1 MFQRAFSVSTRE
13 PAALLFA
20 PGGHSPTRGFVVCAA
35 LVHAFY
41 RTSVRSNVC
50 SVDVLRVVWYRAG
63 AFLCLRNCMCDVA
76 VHDRGRAVAVAVVH
90 GRAWPSCVWPWCRVR
105 PCPWWSC
112 RGVLAVS
119 VVSHVCGGV
128 VAVTWR
134 CAWCD
139 CVALCR
145 GYDTPMNA
153 SVSNDFHGVSI
164 SRFAQS
170 IGCVYSE
177 SHQANDNERNR
188 DGREATTTETTTARM
203 VTRSPPNRRG
213 MDD

>member
-1 MFQRAFSVSTRE
+1 MRSIER
-13 PAALLFA
+13 LFA
-20 PGGHSPTRGFVVCAA
+20 RMFVRLTCCVSCGIA
-35 LVHAFY
+35 
-41 RTSVRSNVC
+41 RVRSFVC
-50 SVDVLRVVWYRAG
+50 TIACVTWP
-63 AFLCLRNCMCDVA
+63 CMIVA
-76 VHDRGRAVAVAVVH
+76 VPWLWPSCMAVH
-90 GRAWPSCVWPWCRVR
+90 GRRVCGRGVVSVCV
-105 PCPWWSC
+105 WWSC

-145 GYDTPMNA
+145 GCDTPMNA

-203 VTRSPPNRRG
+203 VTRSPPLTGAAWMIDN
-213 MDD
+213 

>member
-1 MFQRAFSVSTRE
+1 MRKKIT
-13 PAALLFA
+13 LL
-20 PGGHSPTRGFVVCAA
+20 
-35 LVHAFY
+35 
-41 RTSVRSNVC
+41 
-50 SVDVLRVVWYRAG
+50 
-63 AFLCLRNCMCDVA
+63 VA
-76 VHDRGRAVAVAVVH
+76 VLFGLLAFGVTCSPALSDQPVADPH
-90 GRAWPSCVWPWCRVR
+90 GTPEQQWTWWPWHGVTSWWPSWSLAITSRLWPWWRGCGVASV
-105 PCPWWSC
+105 CVWWSC

-145 GYDTPMNA
+145 GCDTPMNA

-203 VTRSPPNRRG
+203 VTRSPLTGAAWMIEN
-213 MDD
+213 

>member
-1 MFQRAFSVSTRE
+1 MSNKVNGLWAVNSSSVFMFFDSVNSPSVWRFE
-13 PAALLFA
+13 MKDGVESWRMI
-20 PGGHSPTRGFVVCAA
+20 PGVKNAQA
-35 LVHAFY
+35 
-41 RTSVRSNVC
+41 VR
-50 SVDVLRVVWYRAG
+50 
-63 AFLCLRNCMCDVA
+63 
-76 VHDRGRAVAVAVVH
+76 
-90 GRAWPSCVWPWCRVR
+90 
-105 PCPWWSC
+105 
-112 RGVLAVS
+112 
-119 VVSHVCGGV
+119 GV

-145 GYDTPMNA
+145 GCNTPMNA

>member
-20 PGGHSPTRGFVVCAA
+20 PGGHSPTGVFAAWCNVGTFVRLCFGVSCGIARARSFVCAIA
-35 LVHAFY
+35 CV
-41 RTSVRSNVC
+41 T
-50 SVDVLRVVWYRAG
+50 WP
-63 AFLCLRNCMCDVA
+63 CMIVA
-76 VHDRGRAVAVAVVH
+76 VPWLWPSCMAVH
-90 GRAWPSCVWPWCRVR
+90 GRRVCGRGVVSVCV
-105 PCPWWSC
+105 WWSC

-145 GYDTPMNA
+145 GCDTPMNA

-203 VTRSPPNRRG
+203 VTRSPP
-213 MDD
+213 

>member
-1 MFQRAFSVSTRE
+1 MRSIER
-13 PAALLFA
+13 LFA
-20 PGGHSPTRGFVVCAA
+20 RTFVR
-35 LVHAFY
+35 LPWLWP
-41 RTSVRSNVC
+41 S
-50 SVDVLRVVWYRAG
+50 
-63 AFLCLRNCMCDVA
+63 CMA
-76 VHDRGRAVAVAVVH
+76 VH
-90 GRAWPSCVWPWCRVR
+90 GRRVCGRGVVSVCV
-105 PCPWWSC
+105 WWSC

-128 VAVTWR
+128 VAVPWLWPSCMAVHGRRVCGRGVVSVCVWWSCRGVLAVSVVSHVCGGVVAVPWR

-145 GYDTPMNA
+145 GCDTPMNA

-170 IGCVYSE
+170 IACVYSE

>member
-1 MFQRAFSVSTRE
+1 
-13 PAALLFA
+13 
-20 PGGHSPTRGFVVCAA
+20 
-35 LVHAFY
+35 
-41 RTSVRSNVC
+41 
-50 SVDVLRVVWYRAG
+50 
-63 AFLCLRNCMCDVA
+63 MCDVA

-90 GRAWPSCVWPWCRVR
+90 GRRVCGRGVVSVCV
-105 PCPWWSC
+105 WWSC

-145 GYDTPMNA
+145 GCDTPMNA